1 MEEDLKTKLEEQD
14 RKLELIYEAVEKMRK
29 YFLWTMIITIA
40 LIVIPVIGLAVV
52 IPSFINNYIGGIN
65 DAAQFLNQP

>member
-14 RKLELIYEAVEKMRK
+14 QKLELIYKAVEKMRK

>member
-1 MEEDLKTKLEEQD
+1 
-14 RKLELIYEAVEKMRK
+14 
-29 YFLWTMIITIA
+29 MIITIA

>member
-1 MEEDLKTKLEEQD
+1 MEEDLKTKFEEQD
-14 RKLELIYEAVEKMRK
+14 QKLEAIYKAVEKMRK

-40 LIVIPVIGLAVV
+40 LIVIPVIGLTIV

-65 DAAQFLNQP
+65 DATQFLNQP